1 MAKGMTRPAW
11 LLSIC
16 RVYDRLMNIEQS
28 SFLVERMALKD
39 VPEVA
44 ALEKLVFTMPWS
56 ARAFEYE
63 LRYNAMAHFVVARQK
78 PETRSEDGRYRHWW
92 EGRKPLPHRPIL
104 GYAGLWLIVDEG
116 HVCTLA
122 VHPDWRG
129 RRLGELLLVT
139 LIERSCAL
147 NAAVVTLEVRASN
160 LVAQQLYRKYGFE
173 AVGLRKG
180 YYSDNHEDA
189 LIMTTAPVG
198 TASYQSRFQELKSLL
213 AAALSEQL
221 TLSAC

>member
-1 MAKGMTRPAW
+1 M
-11 LLSIC
+11 
-16 RVYDRLMNIEQS
+16 DIERS
-28 SFLVERMALKD
+28 PYVVERMALKD

-44 ALEKLVFTMPWS
+44 AMEKLVFTMPWS

-78 PETRSEDGRYRHWW
+78 PDVAPRDREQVRWWGGRRLLS
-92 EGRKPLPHRPIL
+92 PRPVL
-104 GYAGLWLIVDEG
+104 GYAGLWMIVDEG

-122 VHPDWRG
+122 VQPDWRG

-147 NAAVVTLEVRASN
+147 NASVVTLEVRTSN
-160 LVAQQLYRKYGFE
+160 LVAQQLYRKYGFSV
-173 AVGLRKG
+173 VGLRKG

-189 LIMTTAPVG
+189 LIMTTDPIHSA
-198 TASYQSRFQELKSLL
+198 AYQSRFQELKSQ
-213 AAALSEQL
+213 LSTAFAEQL
-221 TLSAC
+221 TVNAC

>member
-1 MAKGMTRPAW
+1 MDT
-11 LLSIC
+11 
-16 RVYDRLMNIEQS
+16 EQS
-28 SFLVERMALKD
+28 PYLVERMALKD

-44 ALEKLVFTMPWS
+44 AMEKMVFTMPWS

-63 LRYNAMAHFVVARQK
+63 LKYNSMAHFVVAKQHCDPK
-78 PETRSEDGRYRHWW
+78 TGDGQRAHWW
-92 EGRKPLPHRPIL
+92 AARRLPPPKPIL

-139 LIERSCAL
+139 LIERSCAS
-147 NAAVVTLEVRASN
+147 NASVVTLEVRTSN
-160 LVAQQLYRKYGFE
+160 LVAQRLYRKYGF
-173 AVGLRKG
+173 AVVGLRKG

-189 LIMTTAPVG
+189 LIMTTDPICS
-198 TASYQSRFQELKSLL
+198 ASYQSRFQELKSQLTT
-213 AAALSEQL
+213 ALSEQL
-221 TLSAC
+221 TANAC

>member
-1 MAKGMTRPAW
+1 M
-11 LLSIC
+11 
-16 RVYDRLMNIEQS
+16 DIEGS
-28 SFLVERMALKD
+28 PYLVERMVLKD
-39 VPEVA
+39 VPAVA
-44 ALEKLVFTMPWS
+44 AMEKLVFTMPWS

-63 LRYNAMAHFVVARQK
+63 IQYNAMAHFVVVRRKAVA
-78 PETRSEDGRYRHWW
+78 TSENGERAHWW
-92 EGRKPLPHRPIL
+92 GGRKVPPQEPIL

-147 NAAVVTLEVRASN
+147 NASVVTLEVRMSN
-160 LVAQQLYRKYGFE
+160 LVAQRLYRKYGFDV
-173 AVGLRKG
+173 VGLRKS

-189 LIMTTAPVG
+189 LIMTTAPIYS
-198 TASYQSRFQELKSLL
+198 ASYQSRFQELKGQL
-213 AAALSEQL
+213 ATALAQQL
-221 TLSAC
+221 TVSAC

>member
-1 MAKGMTRPAW
+1 MDSEYSPY
-11 LLSIC
+11 
-16 RVYDRLMNIEQS
+16 V
-28 SFLVERMALKD
+28 VERMALKD
-39 VPEVA
+39 VPAVA
-44 ALEKLVFTMPWS
+44 AMEKLVFTMPWS

-63 LRYNAMAHFVVARQK
+63 LKFNTMAHFVVVRQK
-78 PETRSEDGRYRHWW
+78 AAASTDDSPNAHWW
-92 EGRKPLPHRPIL
+92 ELRKPAPERPIL

-147 NAAVVTLEVRASN
+147 NASVVTLEVRTSN
-160 LVAQQLYRKYGFE
+160 LVAQQLYRKYGF
-173 AVGLRKG
+173 AVVGLRKG

-189 LIMTTAPVG
+189 LIMTTDPIC
-198 TASYQSRFQELKSLL
+198 TAGYQSRFQDLRGRL
-213 AAALSEQL
+213 ATALSGQL
-221 TLSAC
+221 TVKAC